1 MSVDPVN
8 SIVNIG
14 ELAKPATVLIEKVSA
29 AVGCLYEPTKVK
41 RLARAEAEAA
51 LVRAESDLQIGDLQR
66 RAKRRWLHEEEMHQ
80 SNMEAQVASAIPLL
94 NDQAKPEEL
103 DDDWLAHLFARSRIV
118 KDSDMQEL
126 WARVLAG
133 EANSPGLFSKRTIN
147 LLSELEQDDAKLF
160 TSLNRFVWTVDQE
173 EIPIVFHT
181 VGDFYKNYGIDFDS
195 LTHLESI
202 GLVRFQSSGFGH
214 EVDSSECIAHYF
226 GKPLLLKLPQAAQR
240 AISTGT
246 TIFTQSGKELAQI
259 CGSQPVDGYFDYVK
273 GNWRYYTQH
282 VEDSEQKSLER
293 EFSI

>member
-1 MSVDPVN
+1 MSGDPLD
-8 SIVNIG
+8 SIVNMS
-14 ELAKPATVLIEKVSA
+14 ELTKPATVLIERVSD

-51 LVRAESDLQIGDLQR
+51 LIRAESDLQIGDMKR
-66 RAKRRWLHEEEMHQ
+66 RAIRRWLHEEEMHQ
-80 SNMEAQVASAIPLL
+80 SNIEAQVAKAIPLL
-94 NDQAKPEEL
+94 NDQAKPDSL
-103 DDDWLAHLFARSRIV
+103 DDDWIAHFFARSRIV

-160 TSLNRFVWTVDQE
+160 TSLNRFVWTVELE

-181 VGDFYKNYGIDFDS
+181 IGGFYEEYGIDFDS

-214 EVDSSECIAHYF
+214 DVNSNECIALYF
-226 GKPLLLKLPQAAQR
+226 GKPLLLRLPQAAHR
-240 AISTGT
+240 GISTGT
-246 TIFTQSGKELAQI
+246 TTFTQSGKELAQI

-273 GNWRYYTQH
+273 GHWRYYTQH

-293 EFSI
+293 EFSN